1 MQANIGKVV
10 KRTYTDQG
18 LKALAFLILKTRA
31 ERGWSRRHFADTTGV
46 AEHTI
51 RRLES
56 NIVPSVI
63 RAAEPM
69 PPTLD
74 GLASSLITNP
84 VTGEELTGHDLYTLC
99 RGTWEIPA
107 QLLKFTTQE
116 MSVLKRSMPNLPS
129 ELCEGNPE

>member
-1 MQANIGKVV
+1 MQVNLGKVV

-31 ERGWSRRHFADTTGV
+31 VQGWSRRHFADKTGV

-56 NIVPSVI
+56 NIVPSVV
-63 RAAEPM
+63 RPAEPT

-74 GLASSLITNP
+74 GLASSLVANP
-84 VTGEELTGHDLYTLC
+84 LTGEELTGHDLYTLC
-99 RGTWEIPA
+99 RGNWEVPA
-107 QLLKFTTQE
+107 QLLKFTKQE
-116 MSVLKRSMPNLPS
+116 MDVLKRSMPNLPI
-129 ELCEGNPE
+129 ELCQISSE